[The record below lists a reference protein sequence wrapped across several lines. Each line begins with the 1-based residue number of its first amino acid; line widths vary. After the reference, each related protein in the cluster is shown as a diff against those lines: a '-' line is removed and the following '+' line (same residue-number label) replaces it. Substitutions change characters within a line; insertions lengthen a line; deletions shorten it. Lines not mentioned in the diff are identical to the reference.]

1 VEKEQVVQH
10 VITNLCMGLQADQLH
25 GMVVSS
31 PTVQLP
37 ELTVSIDDQSS
48 RELNNNNSENNFTLI
63 DRFLDTISKP
73 MEAIKMLIEQEAKKQ
88 KTSAIQKKAA
98 VAPAMEA

>member
-1 VEKEQVVQH
+1 MVAKRRQQLKEVRVRH
-10 VITNLCMGLQADQLH
+10 FDQPIE
-25 GMVVSS
+25 SA
-31 PTVQLP
+31 
-37 ELTVSIDDQSS
+37 
-48 RELNNNNSENNFTLI
+48 
-63 DRFLDTISKP
+63 K